1 MNDLKIGDTVRL
13 KSGGPEMTVAG
24 FSDGDIRIMWFK
36 DDMMMQACVD
46 AGVLT
51 KIDEAPV
58 NLLERN
64 VRVAY
69 NAQKCPGEVPWE
81 KVSAAQRQ
89 RIMSFAA
96 AVLDQRLLEV
106 GRDPKHRKD
115 RTLRLCPA
123 NIHAAAHVGMAAYV
137 EAGGLDFEGLKEAAF
152 AFAEAV
158 IKHAMEEA

>member
-1 MNDLKIGDTVRL
+1 MTDLKIGDTVRL

-24 FSDGDIRIMWFK
+24 FADGDIRIMWFK
-36 DDMMMQACVD
+36 DDTMMQACVD
-46 AGVLT
+46 RGVLA
-51 KIDEAPV
+51 KIDEVPV

-64 VRVAY
+64 VQRARDKHY
-69 NAQKCPGEVPWE
+69 PFLPWARLPVHAH
-81 KVSAAQRQ
+81 KRM
-89 RIMSFAA
+89 MSFAA

-106 GRDPKHRKD
+106 GRDPKRRKD
-115 RTLRLCPA
+115 GTLRLCGA

-158 IKHAMEEA
+158 IKREMEEEV